1 MLPAKVKAYCHWSN
15 NFLWGAKIQLARQ
28 CRSNKDAVY
37 VLAQIVRSWWGEAS
51 VYWYFATYVCGAR
64 VCVHACASGLTCLC
78 LCVHRC
84 IHLSQVTMMI
94 MLVQRGL
101 NIIFISVRTTGLM
114 VGWMDGWM
122 DRWGRIV
129 DELIW
134 NWWAN
139 WKISTQTER
148 WCLGVLIHVLRNGI
162 DTWNNR
168 TCVEAHT

>member
-1 MLPAKVKAYCHWSN
+1 MRCQNSISAAMPFQQRCGVRISTDSSIMVRRGL
-15 NFLWGAKIQLARQ
+15 G
-28 CRSNKDAVY
+28 
-37 VLAQIVRSWWGEAS
+37 VLIL
-51 VYWYFATYVCGAR
+51 CN
-64 VCVHACASGLTCLC
+64 VCVWSACVCVNAYASGLTCLC

-122 DRWGRIV
+122 DGWGRIV

-148 WCLGVLIHVLRNGI
+148 WCLGVLIHVLRNGT